1 MYGTGTGTWVRVPV
15 PVPAAWIHSRRLCTQ
30 AASTAASLLLP
41 VWMPRASPAA
51 TRGWLQQSA
60 CRAAVQPAD
69 NCVHAVGNCDR
80 TTSSSAAR
88 THFNMMRH
96 VILATAAL
104 VGHAQG
110 QQTCT
115 VTTANV
121 FASVANMEGEC
132 CQQTPGGGGHRRTQ
146 SCHTTTTCTP
156 ACAALFIPVRFHASV
171 YWTHCSGFD
180 EWPAL
185 DLRSYG
191 ATASPCSV

>member
-1 MYGTGTGTWVRVPV
+1 
-15 PVPAAWIHSRRLCTQ
+15 
-30 AASTAASLLLP
+30 
-41 VWMPRASPAA
+41 
-51 TRGWLQQSA
+51 
-60 CRAAVQPAD
+60 
-69 NCVHAVGNCDR
+69 
-80 TTSSSAAR
+80 
-88 THFNMMRH
+88 MRH